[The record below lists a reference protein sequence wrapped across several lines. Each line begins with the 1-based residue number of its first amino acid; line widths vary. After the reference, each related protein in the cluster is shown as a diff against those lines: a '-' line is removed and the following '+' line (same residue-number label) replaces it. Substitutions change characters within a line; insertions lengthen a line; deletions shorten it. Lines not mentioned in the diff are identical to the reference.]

1 VPLGVDLD
9 VFRPGSDGRSEP
21 ADVVCVGR
29 LSKEKRPDLAI
40 DAIGEL
46 TRARIAVRFTM
57 VGAGPDRA
65 RLMKATRGLPVRFM
79 GHVDHATVAHLLRSA
94 TVALAPCPH
103 EAFGLSVL
111 EALASGTPVV
121 TTNCGAAPELLA
133 PGCGLAVP
141 PRPILTAA
149 CPNAAWLLGLSQ
161 AAA

>member
-1 VPLGVDLD
+1 
-9 VFRPGSDGRSEP
+9 
-21 ADVVCVGR
+21 
-29 LSKEKRPDLAI
+29 
-40 DAIGEL
+40 
-46 TRARIAVRFTM
+46 
-57 VGAGPDRA
+57 
-65 RLMKATRGLPVRFM
+65 
-79 GHVDHATVAHLLRSA
+79 LRSA

-121 TTNCGAAPELLA
+121 TTNGGAAPELLA